1 MTNNTSAISP
11 SITALL
17 EIMSHEA
24 GPMRRRLDASEAL
37 LTYETPPE
45 VAEYTKS
52 FLTSVIEDR
61 ERVTAD
67 TRLRASTLL
76 RRVEAK
82 RIAQRTIGS
91 VSTDHW
97 REVWRKVAL
106 GRRRLKLDKAGLW
119 PPPKNWADDLLADD
133 YEPLRPSEAPK

>member
-1 MTNNTSAISP
+1 MTSNTSAISP

-82 RIAQRTIGS
+82 RIDWVRLDGSLARGLAQGSARAPSPEIG
-91 VSTDHW
+91 
-97 REVWRKVAL
+97 
-106 GRRRLKLDKAGLW
+106 
-119 PPPKNWADDLLADD
+119 
-133 YEPLRPSEAPK
+133 